1 MTTYPDLKNEPEL
14 LKIKT
19 RDDEI
24 KNLKY
29 QTEKHHHENILK
41 SLKVDSEYYKKK
53 YKSLNK
59 KKVLLI
65 ITENL
70 IGSGSAIG
78 SSAMSMINPGAGII
92 ISSSTALL
100 TSIAI
105 LITNEYISKLK
116 IRYTKLRDWINIIT
130 LLIEKTLKES
140 MIDKVINQ
148 KEADQLKQIYNHYV
162 DEKSEIMKN
171 TSFIIEDIFNDV
183 INKIQ
188 YHKNKYLNF
197 FSQNDVN
204 ININIIFNV
213 FKPKKEK
220 IKNYEP
226 SAPPYYE

>member
-1 MTTYPDLKNEPEL
+1 MNVYPNLKSEDVEL
-14 LKIKT
+14 LKIRT

-29 QTEKHHHENILK
+29 ETEKHDHENILK
-41 SLKVDSEYYKKK
+41 SPKVDNEYYKKN
-53 YKSLNK
+53 YKILNK

-65 ITENL
+65 ITEIL
-70 IGSGSAIG
+70 IGGGSVVS

-116 IRYTKLRDWINIIT
+116 IRYTKLRDWINLIT
-130 LLIEKTLKES
+130 LLYKKTLKES

-162 DEKSEIMKN
+162 DKKSEIMKN
-171 TSFIIEDIFNDV
+171 TSFRVEDIFNDV
-183 INKIQ
+183 INKVSISQ
-188 YHKNKYLNF
+188 EQIIKLNNF
-197 FSQNDVN
+197 LA
-204 ININIIFNV
+204 
-213 FKPKKEK
+213 KMT
-220 IKNYEP
+220 
-226 SAPPYYE
+226 